1 MKKVN
6 PLLGGWELKH
16 KQMNF
21 KNIHIGQ
28 MIEKDVADSGTEM
41 SRFCNFFNCT
51 EDEVIE
57 MYQQENLPTD
67 ILLKWSKLLEYDFFR
82 IYTQHLILYA
92 PTSAKAENTKKQ
104 KPVLPQFRK
113 NIYTKEIIN
122 FVLEQINT
130 KEMTKTEVMER
141 YGIPKTTLYKW
152 ISKYRNLSNI

>member
-1 MKKVN
+1 
-6 PLLGGWELKH
+6 
-16 KQMNF
+16 
-21 KNIHIGQ
+21 
-28 MIEKDVADSGTEM
+28 M
-41 SRFCNFFNCT
+41 SRICNFFNCT

-82 IYTQHLILYA
+82 IYSQHLILYA

-104 KPVLPQFRK
+104 KPVLPRFRK
-113 NIYTKEIIN
+113 NIYTKEIID

-130 KEMTKTEVMER
+130 KKMTKTEVMER

>member
-1 MKKVN
+1 M
-6 PLLGGWELKH
+6 L
-16 KQMNF
+16 NF

-28 MIEKDVADSGTEM
+28 MIKERIAENEM
-41 SRFCNFFNCT
+41 ETLRICNFFNCT

-82 IYTQHLILYA
+82 IYSQHLILYA
-92 PTSAKAENTKKQ
+92 PIKSENPNREKSL
-104 KPVLPQFRK
+104 LPQFRK

-130 KEMTKTEVMER
+130 KEMTKTEVMKR

-152 ISKYRNLSNI
+152 ISKYKNLNNI

>member
-1 MKKVN
+1 
-6 PLLGGWELKH
+6 
-16 KQMNF
+16 
-21 KNIHIGQ
+21 
-28 MIEKDVADSGTEM
+28 M

-67 ILLKWSKLLEYDFFR
+67 ILLRWSKLLEYDFFR
-82 IYTQHLILYA
+82 LYSQHLILYA
-92 PTSAKAENTKKQ
+92 PQSAKDKNSENKNKS
-104 KPVLPQFRK
+104 KLPTFRK
-113 NIYTKEIIN
+113 NIYTREIIN

-152 ISKYRNLSNI
+152 ISKYKNLNNI

>member
-1 MKKVN
+1 
-6 PLLGGWELKH
+6 
-16 KQMNF
+16 MNF
-21 KNIHIGQ
+21 KKIHIGSLINHAVTESE
-28 MIEKDVADSGTEM
+28 IEI
-41 SRFCNFFNCT
+41 SRICNFLQCS
-51 EDEVIE
+51 EPEVE
-57 MYQQENLPTD
+57 KMYQSESLNSET
-67 ILLKWSKLLEYDFFR
+67 ILRWSKLLEYDFFR

-104 KPVLPQFRK
+104 KPVLPRFRK
-113 NIYTKEIIN
+113 NIYTKEIID